1 MKTLRKTNTKTRAGS
16 VLLELAICL
25 PVFVL
30 LVIGTVELN
39 DAIFKRQTMT
49 SAAHEGALLGTRL
62 GTTETAIKER
72 VDTILQA
79 RGIKDYSIKATA
91 DGVPIEDLPEGS
103 IFRVTVRSNDG
114 SDYFG
119 LSYIEVELAA
129 QKP

>member
-1 MKTLRKTNTKTRAGS
+1 MI
-16 VLLELAICL
+16 ELAICL

-39 DAIFKRQTMT
+39 DAIFKRQTLT
-49 SAAHEGALLGTRL
+49 SAAHEGALLGTRI
-62 GTTETAIKER
+62 GTTESQIKER
-72 VDTILQA
+72 VETILEA
-79 RGIKDYSIKATA
+79 RGIEDYVVRATT
-91 DGVPIEDLPEGS
+91 DGVPIEDLPEGA
-103 IFRVTVRSNDG
+103 IFRVNVRTNNG

>member
-1 MKTLRKTNTKTRAGS
+1 MRTSRTRKPNPRQGTA
-16 VLLELAICL
+16 LIELAICL

-39 DAIFKRQTMT
+39 DAIFKRQTLT
-49 SAAHEGALLGTRL
+49 SAAHEGALLGTRI
-62 GTTETAIKER
+62 GTTESQIKER
-72 VDTILQA
+72 VETILEA
-79 RGIKDYSIKATA
+79 RGIEDYVVRATT
-91 DGVPIEDLPEGS
+91 DGVPIEDLPEGA
-103 IFRVTVRSNDG
+103 IFRVNVRTNNG